1 MLLFEWF
8 FCTPHFK
15 NKYVYFKFKNCI
27 NYFNNNVNISTK
39 ITSISNN
46 NNNNNNKLFQNF
58 YNNNIYNN
66 NNNKE

>member
-39 ITSISNN
+39 ITSIFN
-46 NNNNNNKLFQNF
+46 NNNNNNKLFQN
-58 YNNNIYNN
+58 YNNNNIYNN